1 MAHFENLHLGGDE
14 EMMDDEDE
22 YNETEEETEEETE
35 DETQGYRFTL
45 L

>member
-1 MAHFENLHLGGDE
+1 
-14 EMMDDEDE
+14 MMDDEDE